1 MKQVVLFSI
10 ALIFVIF
17 LSACG
22 SGSDKSLQAT
32 NDALVGQL
40 TAQAV
45 SNVEATNEALKV
57 ELTQQ
62 AELIATQA
70 AEALVPTNEPT
81 IDYSLSEDTSS
92 SYSLESWRLLWYP
105 TATFLADD
113 VVTTD
118 EWDDFAA
125 GMARNLAIPEPY
137 YWEYLQV
144 PDDTRYADIEKYYTD
159 EATKEHDYKLA
170 QTQQYV
176 TKGGDDTYILTFT
189 KGKGDSASRIVIQFW
204 PKTRDFPA
212 AVMVFY
218 VNPD

>member
-1 MKQVVLFSI
+1 MKCAKVFSLAI
-10 ALIFVIF
+10 IFVTV
-17 LSACG
+17 LSGCQ

-32 NDALVGQL
+32 NDALVSQL

-45 SNVEATNEALKV
+45 ANVEATSEAMKI
-57 ELTQQ
+57 ELT
-62 AELIATQA
+62 EL
-70 AEALVPTNEPT
+70 AEAAIPTAEPT
-81 IDYSLSEDTSS
+81 IDYLATSEDTSS
-92 SYSLESWRLLWYP
+92 SYTYESWRLLWYP
-105 TATFLADD
+105 SATFLADD
-113 VVTTD
+113 VVTSD

-144 PDDTRYADIEKYYTD
+144 PDDTRYADIEEYYID
-159 EATKEHDYKLA
+159 EATQEHDYKLA

-204 PKTRDFPA
+204 PKTKDFPA
-212 AVMVFY
+212 ALMVFY

>member
-1 MKQVVLFSI
+1 MKCTKVLSLAI
-10 ALIFVIF
+10 ILVTV
-17 LSACG
+17 LSGCQ

-32 NDALVGQL
+32 NDALVSQL

-45 SNVEATNEALKV
+45 ANVEATSEAMKV
-57 ELTQQ
+57 ELT
-62 AELIATQA
+62 EL
-70 AEALVPTNEPT
+70 AEAAIPTAEPT
-81 IDYSLSEDTSS
+81 IDYLTTTEDTSS
-92 SYSLESWRLLWYP
+92 SYTYESWRLLWYP
-105 TATFLADD
+105 SATFLADD
-113 VVTTD
+113 VVTSD

-144 PDDTRYADIEKYYTD
+144 PDDTRYADIEEYYID

-204 PKTRDFPA
+204 PKTKDFPA
-212 AVMVFY
+212 ALMVFY